1 MKDGRFTTAACEVRA
16 AHRVSRMKCQ
26 GWFACFLFGGVVMTA
41 TLAFGQ
47 APSAPGTAWLFE
59 PDKPAAPDRAPP
71 APVPLP
77 VPPAE
82 LPAPAPERIGGSS
95 RRQPPPQGRPG
106 APATA
111 LGQTTANTGGFD
123 SALVSRGREAFQS
136 ACMECHDAERSTSAT
151 KDLAGWRETVRRMA
165 GKSGADV
172 PQGDWEAI
180 ATYLAS
186 LKPPAGGRPAA
197 AAATGQT
204 AAKTS
209 QFDSAL
215 VSRGSAAFQ
224 SACTQCHD
232 AARSTTKSKD
242 LAGWRS
248 TVQRMAGKSGANVPQ
263 GDIEAIATYL
273 ASLSTSAGGASGGA
287 ATAADDSA
295 DLSWWAVFSPTWRE
309 GNDHMELPGFFP
321 QTWVG
326 ANWQGKGALSA
337 RATACVT
344 CHNEPGN
351 GHRIELVEA
360 ALRVDLV
367 KLICHRDSPVKA
379 IVDAGRF
386 IVPFGAFSAQVNP
399 GVYRTVATPLIFT
412 MGQRVFPGDI
422 GDPVL
427 PMPYVDQGANL
438 SLSTPLHGKTS
449 KTTATLDAYVVN
461 GLRGTSNGID
471 FYDSRNYVAG
481 NKEPAIGTRV
491 TLGNQYIRLGGSLT
505 AGRFNNDS
513 GSGPNNQGLYYRI
526 YGFDLS
532 AHYENLVR
540 FQIEYANRDT
550 DRVVSLPG
558 QLIAREH
565 VGGMYMEGEVRRH
578 KKSKWS
584 FLVRYDL
591 LDHRSV
597 APVPGST
604 IPTGSFDVKR
614 TTGGINYQLTGNSLL
629 MFNYERWILP
639 NPLPN
644 VNVYGVRWAATF

>member
-1 MKDGRFTTAACEVRA
+1 MAATPTFGQGTAA
-16 AHRVSRMKCQ
+16 S
-26 GWFACFLFGGVVMTA
+26 
-41 TLAFGQ
+41 
-47 APSAPGTAWLFE
+47 GTAWMFKPEE
-59 PDKPAAPDRAPP
+59 PPANNSAPP
-71 APVPLP
+71 ANSSANNAANGAESPPARLPLP
-77 VPPAE
+77 VPPPDVSAAT
-82 LPAPAPERIGGSS
+82 PQPTVTSS
-95 RRQPPPQGRPG
+95 RRQPPPPAQPA
-106 APATA
+106 APAPPS
-111 LGQTTANTGGFD
+111 GQTSANAGGFD
-123 SALVSRGREAFQS
+123 RALVSRGSTAFQS
-136 ACMECHDAERSTSAT
+136 ACTQCHDAERAT
-151 KDLAGWRETVRRMA
+151 TKVKDLAGWRATVRRMA

-186 LKPPAGGRPAA
+186 LSAPAGGAAGGAVAA
-197 AAATGQT
+197 AAATPEQ
-204 AAKTS
+204 
-209 QFDSAL
+209 Q
-215 VSRGSAAFQ
+215 
-224 SACTQCHD
+224 
-232 AARSTTKSKD
+232 
-242 LAGWRS
+242 
-248 TVQRMAGKSGANVPQ
+248 
-263 GDIEAIATYL
+263 
-273 ASLSTSAGGASGGA
+273 
-287 ATAADDSA
+287 
-295 DLSWWAVFSPTWRE
+295 LSWWAVFSPTWRE
-309 GNDHMELPGFFP
+309 GNDNMELPGFFP

-326 ANWQGKGALSA
+326 ANWQSKGPLTA

-344 CHNEPGN
+344 CHVEPGN

-367 KLICHRDSPVKA
+367 NLICHRDSPVKA

-399 GVYRTVATPLIFT
+399 GAYRTVATPLIFT

-438 SLSTPLHGKTS
+438 SLAAPVLG

-471 FYDSRNYVAG
+471 FYDSRNYVSG

-491 TLGNQYIRLGGSLT
+491 TLGNQFIRLGGSLT
-505 AGRFNNDS
+505 AGRFNPDS

-532 AHYENLVR
+532 ARYENLVR

-565 VGGMYMEGEVRRH
+565 IGGMYMEGEVRLR
-578 KKSKWS
+578 KTSKWS

-597 APVPGST
+597 VPVPGST
-604 IPTGSFDVKR
+604 IPTGNFDVKR
-614 TTGGINYQLTGNSLL
+614 TTGGVNYQLTGNSLL
-629 MFNYERWILP
+629 MLNYERWILP